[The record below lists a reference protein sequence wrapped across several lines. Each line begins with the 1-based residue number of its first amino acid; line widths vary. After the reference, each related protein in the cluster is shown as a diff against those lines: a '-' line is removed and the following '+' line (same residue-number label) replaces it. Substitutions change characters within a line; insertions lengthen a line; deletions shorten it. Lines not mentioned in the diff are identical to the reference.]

1 MLLLNCLQS
10 CGSCKQVLQHCS
22 QLCQEN
28 SQQKAGVLFLKHNVW
43 NEFDDLTDVARM
55 YKAKAVPSFIFLTGG
70 AMVRRL
76 QIACCIAFSQN
87 YVEPCGTFASWAS
100 HCQQPDATP
109 DLLQTCGVL
118 AWGASHVQRNA
129 TKVYVDLHYEQ

>member
-1 MLLLNCLQS
+1 MLLPDCLQS

-70 AMVRRL
+70 AMVCHLSKCLAHLCLFREPL
-76 QIACCIAFSQN
+76 QAGQ
-87 YVEPCGTFASWAS
+87 GTFSIGAM
-100 HCQQPDATP
+100 P
-109 DLLQTCGVL
+109 DLL
-118 AWGASHVQRNA
+118 HR
-129 TKVYVDLHYEQ
+129 